1 MTPPAVRLD
10 TELGGVFSFPRRVA
24 TMTDPHD
31 PQQLFGSP
39 SGEYMQFKG
48 DDKPR
53 EIDGVTDVSL
63 HDVLVAF
70 LRSADAIHHELM

>member
-1 MTPPAVRLD
+1 
-10 TELGGVFSFPRRVA
+10 
-24 TMTDPHD
+24 MTDPHD